1 MRILLIFY
9 LIDQLIVIIASVL
22 LERKTITNLTV

>member
-22 LERKTITNLTV
+22 LKRKTITNLTV